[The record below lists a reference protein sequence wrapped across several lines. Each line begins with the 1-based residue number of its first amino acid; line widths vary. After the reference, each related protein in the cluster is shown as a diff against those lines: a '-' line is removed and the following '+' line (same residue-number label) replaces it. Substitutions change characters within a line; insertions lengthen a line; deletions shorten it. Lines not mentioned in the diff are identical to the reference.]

1 MHCSFFSLFLQRE
14 RRSKG
19 TSESPYFV
27 QIGHAIVRSGQHE
40 GPNGLVFFFVDI
52 IDQNM
57 IDCQKILEIADREL
71 AGTDLFTVS
80 CKCSPMNEVELLI
93 DSDTHVTIER
103 CAELSRKIEAEFDR
117 EVEDFS
123 LTVASAG
130 IGTELKNIRQYRK
143 LIGQSVEVLL
153 LSGVKV
159 LAKLDAVTEEGITIS
174 YEEKQAVEGKKRKVL
189 VNVERTF
196 NFDEIKYTKEYLDFK

>member
-1 MHCSFFSLFLQRE
+1 
-14 RRSKG
+14 
-19 TSESPYFV
+19 
-27 QIGHAIVRSGQHE
+27 
-40 GPNGLVFFFVDI
+40 
-52 IDQNM
+52 M

-80 CKCSPMNEVELLI
+80 CKCTPMNEVELLI

-103 CAELSRKIEAEFDR
+103 CAELSRTIEAEFNRD
-117 EVEDFS
+117 EEDFS

-130 IGTELKNIRQYRK
+130 IGSELKNIRQYRK

-153 LSGVKV
+153 LSGVKI
-159 LAKLDAVTEEGITIS
+159 LAKLDAVSDESITIS

>member
-1 MHCSFFSLFLQRE
+1 M
-14 RRSKG
+14 
-19 TSESPYFV
+19 
-27 QIGHAIVRSGQHE
+27 
-40 GPNGLVFFFVDI
+40 VFFTINICIVGNFHYFCIVNEGVRGRVSPLI
-52 IDQNM
+52 SYPYLKIKFQTM
-57 IDCQKILEIADREL
+57 IDCEKILAIADREL
-71 AGTDLFTVS
+71 SGTDLFTVS

-103 CAELSRKIEAEFDR
+103 CAELSRTIEAEFDR

-130 IGTELKNIRQYRK
+130 IGSELKNIRQYRK
-143 LIGQSVEVLL
+143 LIGSSIEVLL
-153 LSGVKV
+153 FSGVKI
-159 LAKLDAVTEEGITIS
+159 LAKLDAVNDEGITIS

-196 NFDEIKYTKEYLDFK
+196 SFSEIKYTKEYLDFK